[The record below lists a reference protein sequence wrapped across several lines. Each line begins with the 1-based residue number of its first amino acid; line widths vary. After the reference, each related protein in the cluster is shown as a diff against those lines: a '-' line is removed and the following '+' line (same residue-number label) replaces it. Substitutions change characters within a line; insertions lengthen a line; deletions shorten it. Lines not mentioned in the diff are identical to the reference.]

1 MGLDQKITVCHLI
14 SGDLWAGA
22 EVQTHT
28 LLSSLKDEPGIKL
41 SAVVLNEARLAGEL
55 RKAGVETTVIDEARH
70 GYSEI
75 SQLLKKELTDKN
87 IDILHSHRYKEN
99 LLAAGMKK
107 NGLCR
112 YLVQTVHGTGEQF
125 SGINRIK
132 NGLYNFMNRRVT
144 RKYFS
149 RVIAVSKD
157 LEKQLISKY
166 PRDKVVTIHNGVNRE
181 RLQPV
186 NGAAEMRR
194 ELQITENQPLI
205 GTAGRMVPVKG
216 YDLLLKA
223 AEYIVE
229 DSPQVMFIIAG
240 DGPLKEDLQR
250 KSVEMG
256 LENNVK
262 FIGFREDI
270 IDILNCLD
278 VFVMSSHHEGIPM
291 VLLEAMALQKPV
303 ISTAVGGIKEI
314 IQDNVSGLLVKPGDF
329 KALALA
335 CMIMLN
341 RQEIRT
347 QLSLGAVK
355 RIRDEFSVE
364 VQKERILNLYRQ
376 VLEPS

>member
-291 VLLEAMALQKPV
+291 VLLEAMAMQKPV

-329 KALALA
+329 KSLALA

>member
-1 MGLDQKITVCHLI
+1 MGRGRGPDP
-14 SGDLWAGA
+14 
-22 EVQTHT
+22 
-28 LLSSLKDEPGIKL
+28 LKDEPGIKL

-291 VLLEAMALQKPV
+291 VLLEAMAMQKPV

-329 KALALA
+329 KSLALA